1 MPGDAVFFRKFKKMF
16 LTREEI
22 KQLTGY
28 CRPTAQ
34 IGWLKAEEFKFKI
47 AADGRPRVLKTE
59 VEFQMGHGNAIL
71 KKNTMNNPDIEGL
84 KKWAEKGK

>member
-1 MPGDAVFFRKFKKMF
+1 MF

-28 CRPTAQ
+28 RIPSKQ
-34 IGWLKAEEFKFKI
+34 IRWLQQEEFKFKV

-59 VEFQMGHGNAIL
+59 VEFQMGHGSAII
-71 KKNTMNNPDIEGL
+71 KKNTKNNPDIERL
-84 KKWAEKGK
+84 KQWVEKEK